1 MKKLTLVSA
10 LVLSLGIFAN
20 EIPEGYYTSID
31 GKKDSVLKSAL
42 SLIIRGGTRYEYG
55 TNSYH
60 STSNPPEW
68 QVGDLKSYGT
78 WQALPFTDHKPR
90 TRGGVWD
97 MYSNCVR
104 YYPNKQGDSGCSLN
118 IEHCL
123 PKSWWGWNKDLSSS
137 DPAWIAYKDLYNLN
151 PSDQRANSQK
161 SNYPP
166 GHVKKGDK
174 FDNGSFRMD
183 NAKSSGYGYICWE
196 PAEEYRGDFA
206 RTYFY
211 MATAYEYLNWTAYT
225 QYISNANYLMF
236 SDSIQKV
243 LLDWHRADPVSPKE
257 LCRMDMISDI
267 QHNRNP
273 FIDYPELV
281 EYIWGEKK
289 GQTVD
294 LSALDCVFE
303 QGWCP
308 DDMGEPE
315 PQIYDTIINLPAITA
330 ALVNAV
336 NHDGIRGNANSG
348 IQSNGNASIT
358 MGKSSTDGEISF
370 TGLNLT
376 DSAILAFRASPYNS
390 ATSMQLDIYYDQVI
404 DTSICVT
411 VEKETRN
418 ESRYRLAVPAG
429 TKSIRLVSVGGATT
443 KRACIQEL
451 YLLQCNPP
459 SPDDHTG
466 IDHHT
471 SPDTS
476 PRKELR
482 DGTMVIIHGKS
493 IYSTLGTLIH

>member
-10 LVLSLGIFAN
+10 LVLSLGIFAD
-20 EIPEGYYTSID
+20 EIPEGYYNSID

-78 WQALPFTDHKPR
+78 WQALPFTDHKPG

-104 YYPNKQGDSGCSLN
+104 YYPNKLGDSGCSLN

-174 FDNGSFRMD
+174 FDNGSFRID

-243 LLDWHRADPVSPKE
+243 LLDCHRADPVSPKE
-257 LCRMDMISDI
+257 L
-267 QHNRNP
+267 
-273 FIDYPELV
+273 
-281 EYIWGEKK
+281 
-289 GQTVD
+289 
-294 LSALDCVFE
+294 
-303 QGWCP
+303 
-308 DDMGEPE
+308 
-315 PQIYDTIINLPAITA
+315 
-330 ALVNAV
+330 
-336 NHDGIRGNANSG
+336 
-348 IQSNGNASIT
+348 
-358 MGKSSTDGEISF
+358 
-370 TGLNLT
+370 
-376 DSAILAFRASPYNS
+376 
-390 ATSMQLDIYYDQVI
+390 
-404 DTSICVT
+404 
-411 VEKETRN
+411 
-418 ESRYRLAVPAG
+418 
-429 TKSIRLVSVGGATT
+429 
-443 KRACIQEL
+443 
-451 YLLQCNPP
+451 
-459 SPDDHTG
+459 
-466 IDHHT
+466 
-471 SPDTS
+471 
-476 PRKELR
+476 
-482 DGTMVIIHGKS
+482 
-493 IYSTLGTLIH
+493 